1 MSVFSIH
8 TARDLPSFTITD
20 NITYLFKLLL
30 HTNPELRATLRE
42 RSLPALLLHVMEE
55 NPGTEIQLKCC
66 EVFLM
71 LKEDDSVVPMDADYL
86 FKPCIQLLS
95 TELQVDAVC
104 RALAVVSPL
113 VEHSLAFM
121 SSLLY
126 SSTLLRIS
134 SLIAQE
140 TLSRDHL
147 LVLSEFIRVIA
158 ESPDSD
164 LFLHSSGIVSE
175 VMKYMK
181 DAMKSYDVHLVEP
194 LLRCS
199 LCLVTHCPVTAEQL
213 PSVCD
218 VAANSIRFFFSDER
232 VIREALLIL
241 RQQSSVPASVSSLLN
256 SILERYTSSQE
267 IMTIAKE
274 VKELVERK
282 EDCVA
287 RFLREGYASEEA
299 VEEFMRCVVGVS
311 CEVESE
317 DVNEVSEL
325 SDTNSEMES
334 EKESDTNN
342 EEKEIKQENTTN
354 TSLPILLQ
362 WLSSIPAASSHN
374 PLLCS
379 TIDRYI
385 TGKSLP
391 TQSPLAQKRFLS
403 SEQLTTLVK
412 HFWLLL
418 YRNVFHKAYLEHA
431 IAVYHKWTEDPF
443 LQPVLQEMVPF
454 QSRAVL
460 TMLLYT
466 VQFYQPSQQ
475 CLFVLHEVLE
485 SDALCSAVADAD
497 VVPILISLLSTLP
510 SEEKVF
516 FVLNALFSLAQYRA
530 GRCR

>member
-1 MSVFSIH
+1 
-8 TARDLPSFTITD
+8 
-20 NITYLFKLLL
+20 
-30 HTNPELRATLRE
+30 
-42 RSLPALLLHVMEE
+42 
-55 NPGTEIQLKCC
+55 
-66 EVFLM
+66 M

-95 TELQVDAVC
+95 TEVQVDAVC

-140 TLSRDHL
+140 ALSRDHL

-199 LCLVTHCPVTAEQL
+199 LCIVTHCPVTAEQL
-213 PSVCD
+213 PSICD

-241 RQQSSVPASVSSLLN
+241 RQQSFVPASVGSLLN

-267 IMTIAKE
+267 IMAITKE

-287 RFLREGYASEEA
+287 RFLREGHASEGV

-311 CEVESE
+311 CEVESEVESE

-325 SDTNSEMES
+325 SDTNSEMN
-334 EKESDTNN
+334 SDTNT

-454 QSRAVL
+454 QSRVVL

>member
-1 MSVFSIH
+1 
-8 TARDLPSFTITD
+8 
-20 NITYLFKLLL
+20 
-30 HTNPELRATLRE
+30 
-42 RSLPALLLHVMEE
+42 
-55 NPGTEIQLKCC
+55 
-66 EVFLM
+66 M

-299 VEEFMRCVVGVS
+299 VEEFLRCVVGVS
-311 CEVESE
+311 CDVES
-317 DVNEVSEL
+317 
-325 SDTNSEMES
+325 
-334 EKESDTNN
+334 
-342 EEKEIKQENTTN
+342 
-354 TSLPILLQ
+354 
-362 WLSSIPAASSHN
+362 
-374 PLLCS
+374 
-379 TIDRYI
+379 
-385 TGKSLP
+385 
-391 TQSPLAQKRFLS
+391 
-403 SEQLTTLVK
+403 
-412 HFWLLL
+412 
-418 YRNVFHKAYLEHA
+418 
-431 IAVYHKWTEDPF
+431 
-443 LQPVLQEMVPF
+443 
-454 QSRAVL
+454 
-460 TMLLYT
+460 
-466 VQFYQPSQQ
+466 
-475 CLFVLHEVLE
+475 
-485 SDALCSAVADAD
+485 
-497 VVPILISLLSTLP
+497 
-510 SEEKVF
+510 
-516 FVLNALFSLAQYRA
+516 
-530 GRCR
+530 

>member
-1 MSVFSIH
+1 
-8 TARDLPSFTITD
+8 
-20 NITYLFKLLL
+20 
-30 HTNPELRATLRE
+30 
-42 RSLPALLLHVMEE
+42 
-55 NPGTEIQLKCC
+55 
-66 EVFLM
+66 M
-71 LKEDDSVVPMDADYL
+71 LKEDASVVPMDADYL

-95 TELQVDAVC
+95 TEVQVDAVC

-140 TLSRDHL
+140 ALSRDHL

-199 LCLVTHCPVTAEQL
+199 LCIVTRCPVTAEQL
-213 PSVCD
+213 PSICD

-241 RQQSSVPASVSSLLN
+241 RQQSFVPASVGSLLN

-267 IMTIAKE
+267 IMAITKE

-287 RFLREGYASEEA
+287 RFLREGHASEGV

-317 DVNEVSEL
+317 VESEDVSGDV
-325 SDTNSEMES
+325 S
-334 EKESDTNN
+334 EKESEVESDTNT

-391 TQSPLAQKRFLS
+391 TQSPLVQKRFLS

-454 QSRAVL
+454 QSRVVL

>member
-1 MSVFSIH
+1 MFSIH
-8 TARDLPSFTITD
+8 TARDLPSFTVTD

-95 TELQVDAVC
+95 TEVQVDAVC

-140 TLSRDHL
+140 ALSRDHL

-199 LCLVTHCPVTAEQL
+199 LCIVTHCPVTAEQL
-213 PSVCD
+213 PSICD

-241 RQQSSVPASVSSLLN
+241 RQQSFVPASVSSLLN

-267 IMTIAKE
+267 IMAITKE

-287 RFLREGYASEEA
+287 RFLREGHASEGV

-317 DVNEVSEL
+317 VESEDVSGDV
-325 SDTNSEMES
+325 S
-334 EKESDTNN
+334 EKESEVESDTNT

-354 TSLPILLQ
+354 TSIPILLQ

-454 QSRAVL
+454 QSRVVL

>member
-1 MSVFSIH
+1 
-8 TARDLPSFTITD
+8 
-20 NITYLFKLLL
+20 
-30 HTNPELRATLRE
+30 
-42 RSLPALLLHVMEE
+42 
-55 NPGTEIQLKCC
+55 
-66 EVFLM
+66 M
-71 LKEDDSVVPMDADYL
+71 LKEDASVVPMDADYL

-95 TELQVDAVC
+95 TEVQVDAVC

-140 TLSRDHL
+140 ALSRDHL

-199 LCLVTHCPVTAEQL
+199 LCIVTRCPVTAEQL
-213 PSVCD
+213 PSICD

-241 RQQSSVPASVSSLLN
+241 RQQSFVPASVGSLLN

-267 IMTIAKE
+267 IMAITKE

-287 RFLREGYASEEA
+287 RFLREGHASEGV
-299 VEEFMRCVVGVS
+299 VEEFMRCVVDVS
-311 CEVESE
+311 CEVSGDVSE

-325 SDTNSEMES
+325 SDTNSEMN
-334 EKESDTNN
+334 SDTNT

-391 TQSPLAQKRFLS
+391 TQSLS
-403 SEQLTTLVK
+403 SAEAIPLFGTAHNPRQA
-412 HFWLLL
+412 LL
-418 YRNVFHKAYLEHA
+418 A
-431 IAVYHKWTEDPF
+431 PS
-443 LQPVLQEMVPF
+443 VP
-454 QSRAVL
+454 QR
-460 TMLLYT
+460 
-466 VQFYQPSQQ
+466 
-475 CLFVLHEVLE
+475 
-485 SDALCSAVADAD
+485 
-497 VVPILISLLSTLP
+497 VPQGLP
-510 SEEKVF
+510 
-516 FVLNALFSLAQYRA
+516 
-530 GRCR
+530 